1 MQLQTFKI
9 ATPITPISNT
19 IIQNHLSPMSSL
31 SEPFSSSISFL
42 TLKRKRKPQNSR
54 DWTNDEEVQLL
65 KYNELYPHNWRQISR
80 LLKTKTPIQCSYKFL
95 FVLWKILFWYN

>member
-1 MQLQTFKI
+1 MQPQTFKI

-42 TLKRKRKPQNSR
+42 TLKRKRKPQK
-54 DWTNDEEVQLL
+54 Q
-65 KYNELYPHNWRQISR
+65 QR
-80 LLKTKTPIQCSYKFL
+80 LD
-95 FVLWKILFWYN
+95 